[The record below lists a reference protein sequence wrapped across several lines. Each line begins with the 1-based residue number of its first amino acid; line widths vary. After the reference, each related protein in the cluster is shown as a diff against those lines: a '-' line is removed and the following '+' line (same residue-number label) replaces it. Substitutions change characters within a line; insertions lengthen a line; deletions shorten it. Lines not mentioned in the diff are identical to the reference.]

1 MSQFFLTYSHKV
13 SETPDT
19 YTLYFESEEAVPY
32 LPGQYLILLLPID
45 GDHLRKAYS
54 LSSSPVTDHHLSI
67 TVKRTTESASL
78 HYLLEELQEGDQI
91 GYIPPHGEFTAHLH
105 EAQIKHYLF
114 LVAGIGVSAV
124 ISMLKSILEV
134 EPNSLISLWYG
145 SKTEEDIIFKEELLS
160 LRRKYEPRLVIYFSL
175 TQPSEGWNGPVGR
188 LNKEKVYELI
198 SYLFMSDD
206 NRKAYYI
213 CGPSEMMAEAQ
224 EALDKHAV
232 HHSDIFQL
240 NYELTTEML
249 WEASQ
254 LLITNKPEIE
264 NQESLMK
271 FEDQTVKITM
281 DGESFDVKVG
291 AGKTILEAAM
301 DAQLDPPY
309 SCQAGICTT
318 CKAMLHNGEIHM
330 EENEGLTEEELQEG
344 YILTCQA
351 HPLTADVELEYEE

>member
-1 MSQFFLTYSHKV
+1 
-13 SETPDT
+13 
-19 YTLYFESEEAVPY
+19 
-32 LPGQYLILLLPID
+32 ILLLPVD
-45 GDHLRKAYS
+45 GENLRKAYS
-54 LSSSPVTDHHLSI
+54 LSSSPLIDPHLSI

-78 HYLLEELQEGDQI
+78 HYLLEELTEGDQV

-105 EAQIKHYLF
+105 AAQIKHYLF

-124 ISMLKSILEV
+124 ISMIRSILEA
-134 EPNSLISLWYG
+134 EPNSLVSIWYG
-145 SKTEEDIIFKEELLS
+145 SRTEEDIIFKEELLS
-160 LRRKYEPRLVIYFSL
+160 LRIKYEPRLVVYFTL
-175 TQPSEGWNGPVGR
+175 TRPSDSWKGPVGR

-198 SYLFMSDD
+198 SDLFMSDD

-213 CGPSEMMAEAQ
+213 CGPSEMMAEAL

-240 NYELTTEML
+240 NYELTTDML

-281 DGESFDVKVG
+281 DGEDFEVKVS

-330 EENEGLTEEELQEG
+330 EENEGLTDEELEEG

-351 HPLTADVELEYEE
+351 QPLSADVELEFEE